1 MTVRET
7 LATAHDRLL
16 QNRDPVSAI
25 LAFPDQRVEEQILA
39 SRVEELIELVGLE
52 AFADKFIG
60 ELSTGSRRIVD
71 IACALAHDPVVL
83 LLDEP
88 SSGIAQ
94 RETEALGPLLLSI
107 REATGCALLVIE
119 HDMPLV
125 TGISDR
131 LYALELG
138 QVIAEGSPEEVV
150 NDPRVVSSYL
160 GADSTSIN
168 RSGIPTGTLEAAAAG
183 RRRSRRATRQGGDS

>member
-1 MTVRET
+1 M
-7 LATAHDRLL
+7 
-16 QNRDPVSAI
+16 
-25 LAFPDQRVEEQILA
+25 
-39 SRVEELIELVGLE
+39 
-52 AFADKFIG
+52 G

-107 REATGCALLVIE
+107 RDATGCALLVIE
-119 HDMPLV
+119 HDMPLI
-125 TGISDR
+125 TGIADR

-138 QVIAEGSPEEVV
+138 QVIAEGAPGDVV
-150 NDPRVVSSYL
+150 NDERVIASYL
-160 GADSTSIN
+160 GGDASAIN
-168 RSGIPTGTLEAAAAG
+168 RSGPL
-183 RRRSRRATRQGGDS
+183 ATTSQGVPE